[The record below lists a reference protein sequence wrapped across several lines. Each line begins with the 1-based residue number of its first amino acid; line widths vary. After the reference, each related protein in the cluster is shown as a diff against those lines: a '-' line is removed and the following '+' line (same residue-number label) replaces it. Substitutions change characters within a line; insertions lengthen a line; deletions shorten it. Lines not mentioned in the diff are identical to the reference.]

1 VGSPLAVFLKWL
13 ADDGGL
19 AALRVGEEIG
29 CRVICDDGMF
39 SVFVEIAWERIAWWM
54 RGGGRGWR

>member
-1 VGSPLAVFLKWL
+1 MFLKWL

-19 AALRVGEEIG
+19 AALRVGEVIG

-39 SVFVEIAWERIAWWM
+39 SVFF
-54 RGGGRGWR
+54 